1 MIESEKVIVMDID
14 GTLCETKKEG
24 QQYIDVLPKENI
36 LKKLREYKESGFYI
50 ILQSARQ
57 MRTFEGNVGRINAV
71 TGKELFAWLEKFD
84 IPFDEIYL
92 GKPWCG
98 HQGFYVDDK
107 AIRPAEFEQLSYEEI
122 KQLIS

>member
-14 GTLCETKKEG
+14 GTLCETKKQG

-36 LKKLREYKESGFYI
+36 LKKLREYKESGFHI
-50 ILQSARQ
+50 ILHSARQ
-57 MRTFEGNVGRINAV
+57 MRTFDGNVGRINAV

-84 IPFDEIYL
+84 IPFDEIHL

-98 HQGFYVDDK
+98 NQGFYVDDK
-107 AIRPAEFEQLSYEEI
+107 AIRPSEFEQLSYEEI
-122 KQLIS
+122 KKLIS